1 MTPTQRY
8 LFDLNGYLHL
18 KNVLS
23 GTELKEAQDAV
34 ERYIKIPP
42 DQLPHGWNF
51 SFDKSLEALTMHPV
65 TWPIIKEL
73 SDDKPRLNRGSL
85 AVDTHEK
92 ASITP
97 DRKSV
102 V

>member
-34 ERYIKIPP
+34 ERCIKIPP
-42 DQLPHGWNF
+42 DQLPHDYRMVGIF
-51 SFDKSLEALTMHPV
+51 P
-65 TWPIIKEL
+65 
-73 SDDKPRLNRGSL
+73 
-85 AVDTHEK
+85 
-92 ASITP
+92 SINP
-97 DRKSV
+97 WKL
-102 V
+102 

>member
-34 ERYIKIPP
+34 ERCIK
-42 DQLPHGWNF
+42 LPGIF
-51 SFDKSLEALTMHPV
+51 P
-65 TWPIIKEL
+65 
-73 SDDKPRLNRGSL
+73 
-85 AVDTHEK
+85 
-92 ASITP
+92 SINP
-97 DRKSV
+97 WKL
-102 V
+102 